1 MFTLESNQYIPRKGK
16 SLQSGMPA
24 CVTYYY
30 LLNDNGKVVDK
41 NTLKPYRGK
50 QMDRYAIHSKEQA
63 EALLEKANSK

>member
-1 MFTLESNQYIPRKGK
+1 MFTLKSNQYIPHKGK

-24 CVTYYY
+24 CATYYY
-30 LLNDNGKVVDK
+30 LLNENGKVVDK

>member
-1 MFTLESNQYIPRKGK
+1 
-16 SLQSGMPA
+16 MPA
-24 CVTYYY
+24 CATYYY
-30 LLNDNGKVVDK
+30 LLNADNKVVDK